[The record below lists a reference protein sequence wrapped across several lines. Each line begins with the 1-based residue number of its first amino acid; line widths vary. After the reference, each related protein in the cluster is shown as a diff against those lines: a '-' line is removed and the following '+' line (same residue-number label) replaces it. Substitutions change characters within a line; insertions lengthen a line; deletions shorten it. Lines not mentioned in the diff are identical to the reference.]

1 MAPKIIRNGTLELNV
16 LKRGT
21 LTDTVCNSVA
31 NVITNLP
38 KLTNKELSYT
48 GIGWE
53 NPVSKSFLPKT
64 KFRLGFTR

>member
-1 MAPKIIRNGTLELNV
+1 MVQIGQGPNTNSGHTH
-16 LKRGT
+16 T
-21 LTDTVCNSVA
+21 SVA
-31 NVITNLP
+31 YVFTNLP
-38 KLTNKELSYT
+38 KLTYTELSYT

>member
-1 MAPKIIRNGTLELNV
+1 MQILPLWF
-16 LKRGT
+16 
-21 LTDTVCNSVA
+21 LTNSTGEGSSVA
-31 NVITNLP
+31 NKITNLP

>member
-1 MAPKIIRNGTLELNV
+1 MSQEIQMLFKHFGIWFT
-16 LKRGT
+16 T
-21 LTDTVCNSVA
+21 SV
-31 NVITNLP
+31 VTKITNFP